1 MLRARALRGLLL
13 REDRAYDVVAVAAF
27 GLSEGWDELQPVV
40 ERENEENESEED
52 AGGGEDV
59 LYGLDGDREGLNR
72 S

>member
-13 REDRAYDVVAVAAF
+13 REDRAHEVGSVAAF
-27 GLSEGWDELQPVV
+27 GLFGGWDELQPVV
-40 ERENEENESEED
+40 EGENEENESEED

-59 LYGLDGDREGLNR
+59 FYGLDGDREGLNR